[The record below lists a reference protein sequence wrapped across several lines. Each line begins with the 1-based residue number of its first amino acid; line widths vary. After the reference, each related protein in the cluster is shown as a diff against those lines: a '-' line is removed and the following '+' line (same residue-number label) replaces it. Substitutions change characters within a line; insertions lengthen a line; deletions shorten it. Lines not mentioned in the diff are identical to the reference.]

1 MCWVYAVH
9 LQCVCVLCRSGD
21 HDWLEITEDE
31 PDARRREVKITDY
44 AHLGSLDY
52 KYFELQERRLLFQVV
67 AVRGDSEA
75 SQASDMPEVLG
86 MRVRGEGEGLDWVVW
101 SIAKAKQQVEYKAV
115 HHPLLQEV
123 KDIAVFKGE
132 CALSEAAAVPAPA
145 RAPAPAAA
153 AAAAAAG
160 GGGSSSN

>member
-1 MCWVYAVH
+1 M
-9 LQCVCVLCRSGD
+9 LCTYSVPCLLRRSGD
-21 HDWLEITEDE
+21 HDWQEITEDE
-31 PDARRREVKITDY
+31 PDTRRREVKITDY
-44 AHLGSLDY
+44 SYLGSLDY

-86 MRVRGEGEGLDWVVW
+86 MRVRGDGDGLDWVVW
-101 SIAKAKQQVEYKAV
+101 SIGKAKQQVEYKAV
-115 HHPLLQEV
+115 HHPLVQEV

-132 CALSEAAAVPAPA
+132 CKLSEVAA
-145 RAPAPAAA
+145 APAPA

>member
-1 MCWVYAVH
+1 M
-9 LQCVCVLCRSGD
+9 LCTYSVPCLLRRSGD
-21 HDWLEITEDE
+21 HDWQEITEDE

-44 AHLGSLDY
+44 SYLGSLDY

-132 CALSEAAAVPAPA
+132 CELSEAAAVPAPA

-153 AAAAAAG
+153 AAAAG

>member
-1 MCWVYAVH
+1 MH
-9 LQCVCVLCRSGD
+9 LQCVCVLRRSGD
-21 HDWLEITEDE
+21 HDWQEITEDE

-44 AHLGSLDY
+44 TYLGSLDY

-75 SQASDMPEVLG
+75 SQACDMPEVLG
-86 MRVRGEGEGLDWVVW
+86 MRVRGDGDGLDWVVW
-101 SIAKAKQQVEYKAV
+101 SIGKAKQQVEYKSV

-132 CALSEAAAVPAPA
+132 HALSEAAAVPA
-145 RAPAPAAA
+145 AAA

-160 GGGSSSN
+160 GGGSSSD